1 MKVEP
6 KPQKRLVPQTNA
18 LKHGHDT
25 CRRAKVSSTAK
36 LNFSMQS
43 QKTIRKDTIRSLCYM
58 EGVREGDETN
68 AP

>member
-36 LNFSMQS
+36 LNFSMRS
-43 QKTIRKDTIRSLCYM
+43 QKNTIRSLCYM

>member
-6 KPQKRLVPQTNA
+6 KPQKRLVPQT

-25 CRRAKVSSTAK
+25 CRRAKVRSTAK

-43 QKTIRKDTIRSLCYM
+43 QKNTICSLCYM
-58 EGVREGDETN
+58 GGVREGDEKN

>member
-43 QKTIRKDTIRSLCYM
+43 QKNTIRSLCYM
-58 EGVREGDETN
+58 ECVREGDETN